1 MAAMHGTLRI
11 FRTPKFSTRDLSEF
25 MKIAL
30 SSFQE
35 FHFLL
40 TDGIM
45 LNFRGTFPDEV
56 LPAIKVQRILTS
68 YQLQKILMDS
78 DENPYYIS
86 VASAVIDTWPAS
98 IIESIYDIMKI
109 KSYYR
114 GGIIFMNIVGKS
126 GVFEKY
132 FGNRVF
138 ERGNAGS
145 RGGLYSWE
153 EQFQQ

>member
-1 MAAMHGTLRI
+1 MRGTLRI
-11 FRTPKFSTRDLSEF
+11 FRTSKFNLEALEEF
-25 MKIAL
+25 LKISL
-30 SSFQE
+30 RSYGE
-35 FHFLL
+35 VHFLL

-45 LNFRGTFPDEV
+45 INFRDVFPPEV
-56 LPAIKVQRILTS
+56 LPIVMVQRILTS

-86 VASAVIDTWPAS
+86 VASAVIETWPS
-98 IIESIYDIMKI
+98 SVVESIYDILKI
-109 KSYYR
+109 KTQYH
-114 GGIIFMNIVGKS
+114 GAMVFLHIVGHG

-132 FGNRVF
+132 LGNRILSRNNV
-138 ERGNAGS
+138 ED